1 MKINNE
7 KEKKIMKAKINNKKN
22 EFITKIEEFYNGL
35 NALFYLILKDPLDN
49 LWWESIS
56 ITFQYSHMILF
67 IVNRTVSIKFIIII
81 ISSYQFGIKISLLMK
96 YKIYLII

>member
-1 MKINNE
+1 MNNG
-7 KEKKIMKAKINNKKN
+7 KDKKIMKAEINNKKN
-22 EFITKIEEFYNGL
+22 ELNKKIEEFYNGL